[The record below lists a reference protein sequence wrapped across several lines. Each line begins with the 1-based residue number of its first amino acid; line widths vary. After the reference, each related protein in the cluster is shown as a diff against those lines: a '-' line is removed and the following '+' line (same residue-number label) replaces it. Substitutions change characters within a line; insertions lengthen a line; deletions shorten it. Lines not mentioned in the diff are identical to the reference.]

1 MKSLGQ
7 GQGQQQQQRQKK
19 RNKNSIDSPAPA
31 NFSFLASSH
40 DGLVTPAELSMT
52 TLGYWLLSV
61 LVVVDL
67 SKQSAMIGIP
77 TLSMDCLGCSSTS
90 CSFDGDPAIPR
101 IRLNVFITMAV
112 LEIFLLL
119 VDDGGG
125 ATSEKPVAHQIT
137 ASHRSTD
144 EAISVGDVKS
154 HETIV
159 RRSFL
164 SSSSSFI
171 SPKVSR
177 AFSIDRT
184 IAITGIL
191 RFKSSST
198 TNRPVLPVAPV
209 TPTVVGRMT
218 PSFSFSSLLIVLV
231 ANAVVWV
238 RLLLLLLL
246 L

>member
-1 MKSLGQ
+1 MGQ
-7 GQGQQQQQRQKK
+7 RQQQQQRQKK

-61 LVVVDL
+61 LVVDL

-77 TLSMDCLGCSSTS
+77 TLSMDCLGGCSLSS
-90 CSFDGDPAIPR
+90 CSFGGDPAIPR

-112 LEIFLLL
+112 LEILLL
-119 VDDGGG
+119 VDGGGG
-125 ATSEKPVAHQIT
+125 ATSEKPVAHQMT
-137 ASHRSTD
+137 ASHLSTD

-159 RRSFL
+159 RRSF

-209 TPTVVGRMT
+209 TPTVVGRMA

-238 RLLLLLLL
+238 RLLLLLLML
-246 L
+246 LL

>member
-1 MKSLGQ
+1 
-7 GQGQQQQQRQKK
+7 
-19 RNKNSIDSPAPA
+19 
-31 NFSFLASSH
+31 
-40 DGLVTPAELSMT
+40 MT

-112 LEIFLLL
+112 LEILLL